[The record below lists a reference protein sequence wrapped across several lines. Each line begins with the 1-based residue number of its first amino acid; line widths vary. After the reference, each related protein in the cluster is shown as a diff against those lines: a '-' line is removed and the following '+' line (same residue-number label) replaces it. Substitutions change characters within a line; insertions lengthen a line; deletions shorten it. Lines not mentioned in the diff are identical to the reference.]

1 MALYHFSV
9 KQVSRGKGQTVV
21 NSAAYISGQKLYNDY
36 YGQVL
41 NYTRKSGVCLQKSIN
56 RCVPG
61 RIRQGILWNEVERAE
76 KGKRAQLAY
85 SFDIALQNELTLEEN
100 IQLAREFCQEQFV
113 ARGMIVDLAVHE
125 GKSKNGDDRIILIF
139 MYLLQFVLLQKK
151 EFGEINRN
159 GNMF

>member
-1 MALYHFSV
+1 MERGRE
-9 KQVSRGKGQTVV
+9 SRKGQAGT
-21 NSAAYISGQKLYNDY
+21 A
-36 YGQVL
+36 
-41 NYTRKSGVCLQKSIN
+41 CLF
-56 RCVPG
+56 
-61 RIRQGILWNEVERAE
+61 
-76 KGKRAQLAY
+76 
-85 SFDIALQNELTLEEN
+85 FDIALQNELTLEEN

-125 GKSKNGDDRIILIF
+125 ENQKMEMNRIILIF